1 MEHLL
6 HTHAG
11 LRPRTSGESDVARR
25 LRGSGSIA
33 HCVLRTSGLP
43 ERAANRTGQ
52 EEH

>member
-6 HTHAG
+6 HTSAR
-11 LRPRTSGESDVARR
+11 LRPWTSGESDLAWW

-43 ERAANRTGQ
+43 RRAANRMGQ
-52 EEH
+52 EEP

>member
-6 HTHAG
+6 HTPAR
-11 LRPRTSGESDVARR
+11 LRPWTSGESDLARR

-33 HCVLRTSGLP
+33 RCVLRTSSLP

-52 EEH
+52 EEL